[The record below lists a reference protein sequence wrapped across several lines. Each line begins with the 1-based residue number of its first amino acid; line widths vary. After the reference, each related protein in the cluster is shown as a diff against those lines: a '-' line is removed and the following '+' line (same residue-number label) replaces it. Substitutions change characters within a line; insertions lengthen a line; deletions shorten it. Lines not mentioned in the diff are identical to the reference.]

1 MSVTALL
8 RVTAVFEVATAA
20 ALLILPALTLALL
33 FGPGPDTA
41 TSLMLAR
48 LFGAPLL
55 SLGVM
60 CWTASSGPGGQAA
73 RSQVAAML
81 IYNVIVAALLIY
93 SATVVGLAGLALWP
107 AVIAHGLLAGWCLAE
122 LRQWGRRAA
131 EIRAAPDR

>member
-8 RVTAVFEVATAA
+8 RVTAVFEAATAA

-41 TSLMLAR
+41 LSLMLAR

-60 CWTASSGPGGQAA
+60 CWTASNGPGGQAA
-73 RSQVAAML
+73 LSQVAAML
-81 IYNVIVAALLIY
+81 VYNVIVAALLIY
-93 SATVVGLAGLALWP
+93 SATIVGLAGLALWP
-107 AVIAHGLLAGWCLAE
+107 AVIAHGLLAGWCLVE
-122 LRQWGRRAA
+122 LRQGGRRAG
-131 EIRAAPDR
+131 EIIAAPDR